1 MTIGARIRQGDGS
14 LIQIDPSYE
23 NLALKALGTVTTTQY
38 ASSGAGANAGK
49 ATIIAAGCNEPI
61 LAFACPDAFVG
72 LRVRSKSGTTVT
84 WEIVTSAPVVN
95 VQYWVFDTTDVAQM
109 AFNLTKGLR
118 IRNPANNRV
127 IFDSRYK
134 YMRIQGMIKANVGT
148 SPSSFPVAQGTG
160 YAIGVSNSGAG
171 VLVSGG
177 PVGGG
182 PYWLNND
189 LAYVAGFKTLNGS
202 VQLQMIQLALRITD
216 GPSNPPPTGQFG
228 SFQAVGLV
236 LDLRNY

>member
-1 MTIGARIRQGDGS
+1 MAIGARIRQGDGS

-23 NLALKALGTVTTTQY
+23 NLALKTLGTVTTVQY
-38 ASSGAGANAGK
+38 GPSGAAANAGK
-49 ATIIAAGCNEPI
+49 ATIVVGGCNEPI
-61 LAFACPDAFVG
+61 LTFACADAFVG
-72 LRVRSKSGTTVT
+72 LRVRSRSGTTVT

-95 VQYWVFDTTDVAQM
+95 VQYWIFDTTDVAQM

-134 YMRIQGMIKANVGT
+134 YMRIQGMIKANIGT
-148 SPSSFPVAQGTG
+148 SPASFPVAQGTG
-160 YAIGVSNSGAG
+160 YGIGVSNSGAG
-171 VLVSGG
+171 VLVTGG

>member
-1 MTIGARIRQGDGS
+1 MAIGARIRQGDGS

-23 NLALKALGTVTTTQY
+23 NLALKASGAVTTVQFAATGTG
-38 ASSGAGANAGK
+38 ASAGK
-49 ATIIAAGCNEPI
+49 ATIIVAGCNEPI
-61 LAFACPDAFVG
+61 LALACADAFVG
-72 LRVRSKSGTTVT
+72 LRVRSRSGNTVT
-84 WEIVTSAPVVN
+84 WEIVSSVPVVN

-109 AFNLTKGLR
+109 AFMLTKGLR

-134 YMRIQGMIKANVGT
+134 YMRIQDMIKSTATT
-148 SPSSFPVAQGTG
+148 SELSYPVPQGTG
-160 YAIGVSNSGAG
+160 YAIGLSNSGAG
-171 VLVSGG
+171 ILVTGG

-182 PYWLNND
+182 PAWMNND

-202 VQLQMIQLALRITD
+202 VVVRMIQLALRITD
-216 GPSNPPPTGQFG
+216 GPNNPPPTGQFG